1 VGQTE
6 LQAQAMARLRPAG
19 YTGTP
24 SFLKLI
30 LEKADELQLDTSSLK
45 KAVVSGEALIPSTR
59 AWFGNR
65 GITVRSV
72 YATAELGLIAYEA
85 QDPSEGMVIDEE
97 IIVEIVEPGGTRPMP
112 IGETGEV
119 VVTHFGR
126 EYPMIRFATGDL
138 SAIDP
143 ASIDRPS
150 ACGRTNL
157 RIKGWLGRA
166 DQTAKVRGMFV
177 HPGQVAAAARR
188 FPEIIKCRLVLLG
201 RLGEDRMVLR
211 CALAPGAQGDN
222 GFASRVAEVLR
233 EQTRLRGEIEVV
245 DAAGLPD
252 DGKLIEDARSYD

>member
-1 VGQTE
+1 
-6 LQAQAMARLRPAG
+6 
-19 YTGTP
+19 
-24 SFLKLI
+24 
-30 LEKADELQLDTSSLK
+30 
-45 KAVVSGEALIPSTR
+45 
-59 AWFGNR
+59 
-65 GITVRSV
+65 
-72 YATAELGLIAYEA
+72 
-85 QDPSEGMVIDEE
+85 
-97 IIVEIVEPGGTRPMP
+97 
-112 IGETGEV
+112 V

-157 RIKGWLGRA
+157 RIRGWLGRA

-177 HPGQVAAAARR
+177 HPGQVAATARR
-188 FPEIIKCRLVLLG
+188 FPEVIKCRLVLLG

-211 CALAPGAQGDN
+211 CALAPDAKADD